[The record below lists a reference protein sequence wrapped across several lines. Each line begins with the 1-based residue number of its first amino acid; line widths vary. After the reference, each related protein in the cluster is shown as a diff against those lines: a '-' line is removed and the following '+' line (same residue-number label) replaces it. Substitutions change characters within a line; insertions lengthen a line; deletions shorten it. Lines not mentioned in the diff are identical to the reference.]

1 MSFRYAFII
10 NVKEQYSV
18 ETHAL
23 YSTNYVS
30 VGTPRIRLC
39 YECKSVYPT
48 GTMEAAHV
56 F

>member
-1 MSFRYAFII
+1 MSCRYAFII
-10 NVKEQYSV
+10 NVKEQYSA
-18 ETHAL
+18 ETHIL
-23 YSTNYVS
+23 YSRNYVL

-39 YECKSVYPT
+39 YKCKFVYPT